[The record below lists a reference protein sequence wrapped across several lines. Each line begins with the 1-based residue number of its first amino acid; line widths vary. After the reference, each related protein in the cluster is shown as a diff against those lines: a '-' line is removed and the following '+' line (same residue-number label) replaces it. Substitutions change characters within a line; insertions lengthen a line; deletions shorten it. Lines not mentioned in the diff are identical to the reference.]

1 MRLDQDFIMT
11 KVMWLKLGTLIMRNG
26 VELLRECYRKTILQ
40 ENTLGKSLC
49 SRLFLEFKSKLIIN
63 AMALPTTCCKMS
75 QLVSDHFQNHIQFNR
90 FEENLSNFNYKNM
103 LTDSLIKGI

>member
-1 MRLDQDFIMT
+1 MTLDQDFIMT

-40 ENTLGKSLC
+40 ENTLAKSLC

-63 AMALPTTCCKMS
+63 AIAFPTTCCWLN

-90 FEENLSNFNYKNM
+90 FEENLSNLNYKNM
-103 LTDSLIKGI
+103 LTDSPIKGI